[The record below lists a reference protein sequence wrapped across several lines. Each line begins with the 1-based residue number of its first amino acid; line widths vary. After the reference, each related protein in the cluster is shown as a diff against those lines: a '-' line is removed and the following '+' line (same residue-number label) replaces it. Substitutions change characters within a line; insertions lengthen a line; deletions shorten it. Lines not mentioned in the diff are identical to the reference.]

1 MGEIIVDR
9 GLEEYAIKDK
19 NGNVLGSFEMN
30 PADIEIAK
38 RFEQVSSAINSISE
52 ELDESKDIIDNLMK
66 LEEKVYEQIDYLFNS
81 PVSKSFFSIT
91 SPFTVLANGEFFV
104 ENVINSI
111 SSIINTDAP
120 KRYEKANEK
129 IERYAKKYHK

>member
-1 MGEIIVDR
+1 
-9 GLEEYAIKDK
+9 
-19 NGNVLGSFEMN
+19 MN

-38 RFEQVSSAINSISE
+38 RFEKVSSAISSISE

-66 LEEKVYEQIDYLFNS
+66 LEEKVYEQIDYLFNA

-111 SSIINTDAP
+111 SSIINAEAP
-120 KRYEKANEK
+120 KRYKKANEK